1 MLTAQQIAHYN
12 TFGFLVLKQ
21 LFSADEAA
29 IIEREAEEIFAES
42 QPPDV
47 PDMRRAV
54 QPFLE
59 RKPFLST
66 LPDDDRI
73 YNIGVGLVG
82 PDFVL
87 EGTEGHLQSGDT
99 PWHGGLLTEGFPHHI
114 KIVFYPEA
122 LTRET
127 GCLRVMPGT
136 QHPSPSDPLAV
147 LRDRTYDPNFMPFGM
162 TPTDLPSVAIE
173 SRPGDVVVFT
183 ESLLHA
189 SFGGRVGRHQHA
201 VSFMAKPRSDAEV
214 AAVHAEYENRKY
226 GLRPAESYVNS
237 DRPRI
242 RRMVSQLVEWGFET
256 WKL

>member
-21 LFSADEAA
+21 LFNADEAA

-47 PDMRRAV
+47 PDMHRGV

-87 EGTEGHLQSGDT
+87 EGTEGHLHSGDT

-114 KIVFYPEA
+114 PIP
-122 LTRET
+122 
-127 GCLRVMPGT
+127 MP
-136 QHPSPSDPLAV
+136 
-147 LRDRTYDPNFMPFGM
+147 
-162 TPTDLPSVAIE
+162 
-173 SRPGDVVVFT
+173 
-183 ESLLHA
+183 
-189 SFGGRVGRHQHA
+189 
-201 VSFMAKPRSDAEV
+201 
-214 AAVHAEYENRKY
+214 
-226 GLRPAESYVNS
+226 
-237 DRPRI
+237 
-242 RRMVSQLVEWGFET
+242 
-256 WKL
+256 